1 MLSIGEFSKICHVTT
16 RTLRHYDDIGLIK
29 PVKINEEN
37 NYRFYEINQIRIML
51 LINRLKSYNFSLDQI
66 KEILIRND
74 LEYTKN
80 KIKEKEEEIKE
91 IISRY
96 EDIKKQMNLDLLN
109 LEKGYDIMS
118 FIEDIEV
125 KIVNVDD
132 MNILNSRQIMKADE
146 YGKYIGKLFE
156 IVARNK
162 MTVVGAPMSIYHD
175 NEFNPEENDTEVA
188 LPVAECNEFTKVLK
202 GGIFAM
208 TVVKGPYSEKLPE
221 GYGKMVEYIENSEY
235 EICGHPY
242 EKYIKGPMD
251 GGEVITEIYFP
262 IKKNSK

>member
-16 RTLRHYDDIGLIK
+16 RTLRHYDDIDLIK
-29 PVKINEEN
+29 PIKINEEN
-37 NYRFYEINQIRIML
+37 NYRFYEVNQIRIML
-51 LINRLKSYNFSLDQI
+51 LINRLKSYNFSLDEI

-91 IISRY
+91 ILNKYKNVEKS
-96 EDIKKQMNLDLLN
+96 IKLDLLN

-118 FIEDIEV
+118 FIENIEV
-125 KIVNVDD
+125 KIINVEE
-132 MNILNSRQIMKADE
+132 MNILSSRQIMKVQD

-156 IVARNK
+156 MVSKNK
-162 MTVVGAPMSIYHD
+162 LTVVGAPMSIYYD
-175 NEFNPEENDTEVA
+175 DEFNPEENDTEVA
-188 LPVAECNEFTKVLK
+188 LPIKECNEFTKVLQ
-202 GGIFAM
+202 GGTFAM
-208 TVVKGPYSEKLPE
+208 AVVKGPYSEKLPE
-221 GYGKMVEYIENSEY
+221 GYTKMVEYIENSQY

-251 GGEVITEIYFP
+251 CEEIITEIYFP
-262 IKKNSK
+262 IKKK

>member
-16 RTLRHYDDIGLIK
+16 RTLRHYDDIDLIK
-29 PVKINEEN
+29 PVKINGEN
-37 NYRFYEINQIRIML
+37 NYRFYEVSQVRIML
-51 LINRLKSYNFSLDQI
+51 LINRLKNYNFSFDEI

-80 KIKEKEEEIKE
+80 KIKEKREEIKE
-91 IISRY
+91 ILNKYKNIEKS
-96 EDIKKQMNLDLLN
+96 IKVDLLN

-118 FIEDIEV
+118 FIENIEV
-125 KIVNVDD
+125 KIINAED
-132 MNILNSRQIMKADE
+132 MNILSSRQIMKVDE

-156 IVARNK
+156 IVAKNK
-162 MTVVGAPMSIYHD
+162 LTVAGAPMSIYYD
-175 NEFNPEENDTEVA
+175 GEFNPEENDTEVA
-188 LPVAECNEFTKVLK
+188 LPVKESNEFTKVLK
-202 GGIFAM
+202 GGIYAM

-235 EICGHPY
+235 EIWGHPY

-251 GGEVITEIYFP
+251 GEEIITEIYFP
-262 IKKNSK
+262 IKKK

>member
-16 RTLRHYDDIGLIK
+16 RTLRHYDDIDLIK

-37 NYRFYEINQIRIML
+37 NYRFYEVKQVRIML
-51 LINRLKSYNFSLDQI
+51 LINRLKSYNFSLDEI

-74 LEYTKN
+74 LEYTKE

-91 IISRY
+91 ILNKYKNVEKS
-96 EDIKKQMNLDLLN
+96 IKLDLLN

-118 FIEDIEV
+118 FIENIEV
-125 KIVNVDD
+125 KIINVED
-132 MNILNSRQIMKADE
+132 MNILSSRQIMKVED

-156 IVARNK
+156 IVAKNK
-162 MTVVGAPMSIYHD
+162 LTIAGAPMSIYYD
-175 NEFNPEENDTEVA
+175 DEFNPEENDTEVA
-188 LPVAECNEFTKVLK
+188 LPVTESNEFTKVLE
-202 GGIFAM
+202 GGAFAM

-221 GYGKMVEYIENSEY
+221 GFTKMVEYIENSDY

-251 GGEVITEIYFP
+251 GGEIITEIYFP
-262 IKKNSK
+262 IKKK